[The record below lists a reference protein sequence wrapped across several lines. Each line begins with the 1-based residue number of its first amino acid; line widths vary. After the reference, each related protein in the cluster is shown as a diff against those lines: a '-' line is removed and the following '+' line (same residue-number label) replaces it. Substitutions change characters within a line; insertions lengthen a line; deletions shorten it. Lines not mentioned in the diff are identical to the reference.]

1 MLALINLFA
10 RTFTAPPPSLLRE
23 QGHAGS
29 SPVSF
34 GQRSLG
40 SFVDEGRDGKG
51 SGERRPAPPVPPGA
65 PVPDQGP
72 EPMSVLEAT
81 RIIKERLASEPRL
94 QDLTV
99 AGELSNVS
107 RSARGHLYFTLKDE
121 EAQMPC
127 AMFSRGG
134 RATVEVEEGDQVVV
148 TGRIDVYEPHGRY
161 QLIAG
166 SVTRRGMGDLYRRFL
181 ELKERLAKEGLFAD
195 ELKRALPRLPRRIG
209 VVTSSTGSVFHD
221 IVRVV
226 RRRYPHVRVTLAHS
240 AVQGD
245 RAADELVSGLERLCS
260 LGDVDVI
267 ILGRGGGS
275 FEDLWPFND
284 EGLARA
290 IRGSP
295 LPVVSAVGH
304 ETDFTISDFV
314 ADRRAPTPSAAAEM
328 VVPNALDEIRT
339 LRSQE
344 GRLLTGVN
352 RRVSRER
359 DRLEALAAR
368 PVLRRPRDMLDAR
381 LQRLDEMARFLSTEL
396 LHTMEVERGRLEGLW
411 ERLEALSPV
420 STLRRGYALA
430 LDGEGNL
437 VASADRVSPGDS
449 LELVMADGR
458 VDARAERVRKD
469 DDQ

>member
-1 MLALINLFA
+1 
-10 RTFTAPPPSLLRE
+10 
-23 QGHAGS
+23 
-29 SPVSF
+29 VSF

-40 SFVDEGRDGKG
+40 SFAEQGEGRK
-51 SGERRPAPPVPPGA
+51 RREQRRQAPPEPPGT
-65 PVPDQGP
+65 PGPDRGP
-72 EPMSVLEAT
+72 EPLTVNEAT
-81 RIIKERLASEPRL
+81 RIIKDRLASEPRL

-107 RSARGHLYFTLKDE
+107 RSARGHLYFTLKDA

-134 RATVEVEEGDQVVV
+134 RGTVDVEEGDQVVV

-161 QLIAG
+161 QLIAD
-166 SVTRRGMGDLYRRFL
+166 SVTKRGMGDLYRRFL

-195 ELKRALPRLPRRIG
+195 ELKRPLPRLPIRIG

-226 RRRYPHVRVTLAHS
+226 RRRHPHVRVTLAHS

-245 RAADELVSGLERLCS
+245 RAAGELVRGLERLCS
-260 LGDVDVI
+260 LGDVDVVI
-267 ILGRGGGS
+267 VGRGGGS

-290 IRGSP
+290 IRASP
-295 LPVVSAVGH
+295 VPVVSAVGH

-328 VVPNALDEIRT
+328 VVPNAVEEMRMLRT
-339 LRSQE
+339 QE
-344 GRLLTGVN
+344 GRLLTAVN
-352 RRVSRER
+352 RGVSRER
-359 DRLEALAAR
+359 DRLEGLAAR
-368 PVLRRPRDMLDAR
+368 PVLRRPRDMLDSR
-381 LQRLDEMARFLSTEL
+381 LQRLDELARYLSTGL
-396 LHTMEVERGRLEGLW
+396 MHTMEVERGRLDGLW
-411 ERLEALSPV
+411 ERLEALSPA
-420 STLRRGYALA
+420 STLRRGYTLA
-430 LDGEGNL
+430 LDSDGGL
-437 VASADRVSPGDS
+437 VGSAARVSPGDA